1 MFLESVTWTVL
12 IQQLSP
18 HIQSALS
25 NTKSRDLQ
33 TWSLLQLPEA
43 WIPSWRTSCGWK
55 EREEMRRF
63 HQNTATWE
71 LWLLS
76 QKTEWARAVSFLKKG
91 TVLGLSPIYAPVSSL
106 LFSSVSSWL
115 GQNTPQKCVWTPP
128 PSHALLLKK
137 QSHLLCFQINKCFPS
152 RIEKHIAGV
161 LSASGSVTAIQR
173 EQSWGLELG
182 DF

>member
-63 HQNTATWE
+63 HQDTATWE

-76 QKTEWARAVSFLKKG
+76 QKIEWARAVSFLKKG

-128 PSHALLLKK
+128 PFHALLLKK
-137 QSHLLCFQINKCFPS
+137 QSHLLCVSK
-152 RIEKHIAGV
+152 
-161 LSASGSVTAIQR
+161 
-173 EQSWGLELG
+173 
-182 DF
+182 